1 MSGVVEVRSPVD
13 FGQLRARL
21 GAADVVQFSQ
31 PLTEAEYRSLAA
43 LLAEH
48 PTVPLRAYGSDDELA
63 TLRFLRWFPHVR
75 RFSVAELRH
84 LTDLA
89 PLDQLSADVDYL
101 DIGET
106 RKPVHLGPVAEFRR
120 LRRLRI
126 VGHRRG
132 LSELLS
138 ANPGLR
144 ELSLWRLP
152 VDRVLPVIALPCLQ
166 ALALTLGSLTNSEW
180 LTQIPTLR
188 YLALRGV
195 REVSDLTPVTRLPA
209 LQWLWLETLT
219 VERLPHF
226 GSDTKL
232 ARVDCIGMRHLR
244 HPEALQGLAAAPQ
257 LRELLV
263 AAPHLPV
270 DAVVSLVDH
279 PTLERATIVLGSQQ
293 RDRDAEDLLRLPP
306 PRPDTQFA
314 TIHELTRVL

>member
-1 MSGVVEVRSPVD
+1 MGSVVEVRSPVD
-13 FGQLRARL
+13 VAQLRARL
-21 GAADVVQFSQ
+21 GDADVVQFQ
-31 PLTEAEYRSLAA
+31 EPLAEAEYRSMAA
-43 LLAEH
+43 LLGDH
-48 PTVPLRAYGSDDELA
+48 PMVPLRVYGFDDDLA

-75 RFSVAELRH
+75 RFSVAGLWH

-89 PLDQLSADVDYL
+89 PLDQLSANVELL

-106 RKPVHLGPVAEFRR
+106 RKPLDLAPVTRFRR

-126 VGHRRG
+126 VEHRRG
-132 LSELLS
+132 LTELLH

-144 ELSLWRLP
+144 DLSLWRLP
-152 VDRVLPVIALPCLQ
+152 VDHVLPVIALPHLQ

-188 YLALRGV
+188 YLALRRV
-195 REVSDLTPVTRLPA
+195 RKISDLTPVTRLLA

-219 VERLPHF
+219 VDRLPDF
-226 GSDTKL
+226 GSSIMLT
-232 ARVDCIGMRHLR
+232 RVECLGSRHLR
-244 HPEALQGLAAAPQ
+244 HPTALQGLAAAPQ

-270 DAVVSLVDH
+270 DALVPFVGH
-279 PTLERATIVLGSQQ
+279 PTLERAGIVLGSQQ
-293 RDRDAEDLLRLPP
+293 RDRDADDLLRLPA

-314 TIHELTRVL
+314 AMHGLTRIL